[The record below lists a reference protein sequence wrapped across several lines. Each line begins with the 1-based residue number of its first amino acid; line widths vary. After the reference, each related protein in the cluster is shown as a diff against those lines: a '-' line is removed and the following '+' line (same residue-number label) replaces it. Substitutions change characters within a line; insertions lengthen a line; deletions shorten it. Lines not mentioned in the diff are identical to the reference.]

1 MLGWLCVRCRNIKQ
15 MLKTPV
21 AKSERKKKAEGSP
34 KQNGLDEVTGD
45 KETRWQC
52 GMEELW

>member
-1 MLGWLCVRCRNIKQ
+1 

-21 AKSERKKKAEGSP
+21 GKIRGKKDGSP
-34 KQNGLDEVTGD
+34 KQNWLDEVTGD

-52 GMEELW
+52 GMEGLW